1 MLFYT
6 SFNYFRRG
14 CEAFDREA
22 ISLYSILSTFLF
34 SACLFQLHPSPFG
47 IPHSYAQKKEE
58 RKRLDAT
65 FIVYGLSDLGLFL
78 FFFFFAMP
86 IPKLIDWTRNEYT
99 ACFCLF
105 PFFRVPFMH
114 VVMSFSVLILLWIM
128 DSRFKIEELLDV
140 VL

>member
-78 FFFFFAMP
+78 FFFFFCNADTKVNRLDTKR
-86 IPKLIDWTRNEYT
+86 IYG
-99 ACFCLF
+99 LF
-105 PFFRVPFMH
+105 L
-114 VVMSFSVLILLWIM
+114 SFSFFSSPLHARGYVFFSFDFIM
-128 DSRFKIEELLDV
+128 DYGF
-140 VL
+140 